1 MAPKP
6 PQNSVLRRF
15 FYPPKLA
22 AQTARNSISSKNT
35 KNCGN
40 DFDLNRFRSYL
51 CGMFSEQQEKWLKRV
66 EDLFL
71 RLGIKSITMDDV
83 ARELGISKKTL
94 YTFVESKDD
103 LVNKVL
109 TRHIMQEKI
118 ECEMSFSNAK
128 NAIEEMFFVLESNSQ
143 QMSQMKANIVHDLQK
158 YHREAWEMMSEFQR
172 GFLYKTVRENLE
184 RGVSE
189 GVYRNDFDVD
199 IITRFHI
206 ASSFQLFDETIFPHN
221 TFKRDVI
228 FKEYLMHY
236 LHGILSEKG
245 RKFMQKY
252 ADKISK

>member
-1 MAPKP
+1 
-6 PQNSVLRRF
+6 
-15 FYPPKLA
+15 
-22 AQTARNSISSKNT
+22 
-35 KNCGN
+35 
-40 DFDLNRFRSYL
+40 
-51 CGMFSEQQEKWLKRV
+51 MFSEQQVKWLKRV

-103 LVNKVL
+103 LVQKVL
-109 TRHIMQEKI
+109 ERHILHEKETCI
-118 ECEMSFSNAK
+118 VSFKNAK
-128 NAIEEMFFVLESNSQ
+128 NAIEEMFSVIDSNSQ

-172 GFLYKTVRENLE
+172 GFLYQIVRANLE
-184 RGVSE
+184 RGVNE
-189 GVYRNDFDVD
+189 GLYRDNFDVD
-199 IITRFHI
+199 IITRLHI
-206 ASSFQLFDETIFPHN
+206 ATTFQLFDETIFPHN